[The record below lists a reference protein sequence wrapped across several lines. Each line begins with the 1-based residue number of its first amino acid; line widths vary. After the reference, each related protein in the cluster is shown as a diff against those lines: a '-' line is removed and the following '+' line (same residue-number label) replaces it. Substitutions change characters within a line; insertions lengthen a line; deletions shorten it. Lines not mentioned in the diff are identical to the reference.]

1 MQRAG
6 GNVKGRDDGGD
17 KRHNM
22 APLVRLRRLKNEG
35 PYGGPALHGGRRT
48 CGHCQMYAA
57 DSDWV
62 GPDIWHSLPYIKYL
76 VIADALA

>member
-1 MQRAG
+1 MQS
-6 GNVKGRDDGGD
+6 VGRDMKDRHDGID
-17 KRHNM
+17 ERQNM
-22 APLVRLRRLKNEG
+22 VPLVRLRRLKEES
-35 PYGGPALHGGRRT
+35 PYGGPALHGGQRA

-62 GPDIWHSLPYIKYL
+62 GPDIRHSLPYIKYL

>member
-6 GNVKGRDDGGD
+6 RNVKDRDEDSD

-22 APLVRLRRLKNEG
+22 APLVGLRILKEKS
-35 PYGGPALHGGRRT
+35 PYGGPALHGGRPT
-48 CGHCQMYAA
+48 CDHCQMYAA
-57 DSDWV
+57 DSVWV
-62 GPDIWHSLPYIKYL
+62 GSDVGYILPYIQYL